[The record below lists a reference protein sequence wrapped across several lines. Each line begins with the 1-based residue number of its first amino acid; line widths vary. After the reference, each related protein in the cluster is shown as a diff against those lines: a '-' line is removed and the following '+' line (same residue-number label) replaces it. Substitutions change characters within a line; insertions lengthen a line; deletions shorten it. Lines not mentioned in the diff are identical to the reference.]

1 MTSTQHSSSRPSQSI
16 GASAQP
22 GTPRIPNLTPRTG
35 PFTQRFGGLTATQV
49 HAARWRVTGANG
61 AVRGYV
67 EEHRRGTGSVYAA
80 TRMSRTSTAFLT
92 LDEFPEFG
100 EAVTA
105 FRYL

>member
-1 MTSTQHSSSRPSQSI
+1 MTTTHLTPSSS
-16 GASAQP
+16 
-22 GTPRIPNLTPRTG
+22 TPTLTPRTG
-35 PFTQRFGGLTATQV
+35 PFTQRFAGLTATRV
-49 HAARWRVTGANG
+49 HAARWRVTGSNG

-67 EEHRRGTGSVYAA
+67 EEHQRGSGVAYAA

-92 LDEFPEFG
+92 LDEFSDFA

>member
-1 MTSTQHSSSRPSQSI
+1 MTSTQLAQS
-16 GASAQP
+16 
-22 GTPRIPNLTPRTG
+22 TPAPTLTPRTG
-35 PFTQRFGGLTATQV
+35 PFTRRFAGLTATQV
-49 HAARWRVTGANG
+49 HAARWRVTGPNG

-67 EEHRRGTGSVYAA
+67 EEHRHGTGVAYAA

-92 LDEFPEFG
+92 LDEFADFA